1 MKKSKAGIVGKVAI
15 VFCVIFAIF
24 TGGYFFLDKLIVPK
38 YFGKYGIYGV
48 GDLVG
53 TVASLYKSPKE
64 SKIVTNGYTQT
75 DFTNAISKLQSANY
89 QINDDGTITVVGFE
103 NIKGDAEV
111 VLTDREFASV
121 CSKLVEDGFLVDML
135 PNLNYL
141 NIINMSI
148 LELIIT
154 PEEGS
159 ETKANI
165 SFLTKIE
172 TIDIREQIA
181 AQMDTPLFL
190 LNMII
195 PDVLYFSVS
204 YDIDLEKSEA
214 ERVSNGSIAI
224 NGRSAKQSKILIDL
238 LVDFIFPAE
247 EGMDLNKFTSTFGN
261 IILEGIDVFGSF
273 KFVSNIGTNSLQDGI
288 VVNPLI

>member
-15 VFCVIFAIF
+15 VLCVIFAIF

-75 DFTNAISKLQSANY
+75 DFTNAISKLQNANY

-159 ETKANI
+159 ETKSNI

-172 TIDIREQIA
+172 TVDIREQIA
-181 AQMDTPLFL
+181 TQMDTPLFL

-204 YDIDLEKSEA
+204 YDIDLEKSEE

-247 EGMDLNKFTSTFGN
+247 EGMDLNKFTTTFGN

-273 KFVSNIGTNSLQDGI
+273 RFVSNIGTNSLQNGI

>member
-15 VFCVIFAIF
+15 VLCVIFAIF

-75 DFTNAISKLQSANY
+75 DFTNAISKLQNANY

-273 KFVSNIGTNSLQDGI
+273 KFVSNIGTNSLQNGI

>member
-15 VFCVIFAIF
+15 VLCVIFAIF

-75 DFTNAISKLQSANY
+75 DFTNAISKLQNANY

-148 LELIIT
+148 LELVIT

-159 ETKANI
+159 ETKSNI

-172 TIDIREQIA
+172 TVDIREQIA
-181 AQMDTPLFL
+181 TQMDTPLFL

-204 YDIDLEKSEA
+204 YDIDLEKSEE

-247 EGMDLNKFTSTFGN
+247 EGMDLNKFTTTFGN

-273 KFVSNIGTNSLQDGI
+273 RFVSNIGTNSLQNGI
-288 VVNPLI
+288 VVNPLL

>member
-15 VFCVIFAIF
+15 VLCVIFAIF

-75 DFTNAISKLQSANY
+75 DFTNAISKLQNANY

-159 ETKANI
+159 ETKSNI

-172 TIDIREQIA
+172 TVDIREQIA
-181 AQMDTPLFL
+181 TQMDTPLFL

-204 YDIDLEKSEA
+204 YDIDLEKSEE

-247 EGMDLNKFTSTFGN
+247 EGMDLNKFTTTFGN

-273 KFVSNIGTNSLQDGI
+273 RFVSNIGTNSLQNGI
-288 VVNPLI
+288 VVNPLL

>member
-75 DFTNAISKLQSANY
+75 DFTNAISKLQNANY

-159 ETKANI
+159 ETKSNI

-172 TIDIREQIA
+172 TVDIREQIA
-181 AQMDTPLFL
+181 TQMDTPLFL

-204 YDIDLEKSEA
+204 YDIDLEKSEE

-247 EGMDLNKFTSTFGN
+247 EGMDLNKFTTTFGN

-273 KFVSNIGTNSLQDGI
+273 RFVSNIGTNSLQNGI

>member
-89 QINDDGTITVVGFE
+89 QINNDGTITVVGFE

-121 CSKLVEDGFLVDML
+121 CSKLVEDGFLIDML

-273 KFVSNIGTNSLQDGI
+273 KFVSNIGTNSLQNGI

>member
-121 CSKLVEDGFLVDML
+121 CSKLVEDGFLIDML

-273 KFVSNIGTNSLQDGI
+273 KFVSNIGTNSLQNGI

>member
-15 VFCVIFAIF
+15 VLCVIFAIF

-75 DFTNAISKLQSANY
+75 DFTNAISKLQNANY

-121 CSKLVEDGFLVDML
+121 CSRLVEDGFLVDML

-148 LELIIT
+148 LELVIT

-159 ETKANI
+159 ETKSNI

-172 TIDIREQIA
+172 TVDIREQIA
-181 AQMDTPLFL
+181 TQMDTPLFL

-204 YDIDLEKSEA
+204 YDIDLEKSEE

-247 EGMDLNKFTSTFGN
+247 EGMDLNKFTTTFGN

-273 KFVSNIGTNSLQDGI
+273 RFVSNIGTNSLQNGI

>member
-1 MKKSKAGIVGKVAI
+1 MKKNKAGIVGKVAI
-15 VFCVIFAIF
+15 VLCVIFAIF

-89 QINDDGTITVVGFE
+89 QINKDGTITVVGFE

-121 CSKLVEDGFLVDML
+121 CSKLVEDGFLIDML

-273 KFVSNIGTNSLQDGI
+273 KFVSNIGTNSLQNGI

>member
-1 MKKSKAGIVGKVAI
+1 MKKNKAGIVGKVAI
-15 VFCVIFAIF
+15 VLCVIFAIF

-89 QINDDGTITVVGFE
+89 QINNDGTITVVGFE

-154 PEEGS
+154 PEEDS

-273 KFVSNIGTNSLQDGI
+273 KFVSNIGTNSLQNGI

>member
-15 VFCVIFAIF
+15 VLCVIFAIF

-75 DFTNAISKLQSANY
+75 DFTNAISKLQNANY

-154 PEEGS
+154 PEEG
-159 ETKANI
+159 
-165 SFLTKIE
+165 
-172 TIDIREQIA
+172 
-181 AQMDTPLFL
+181 
-190 LNMII
+190 
-195 PDVLYFSVS
+195 
-204 YDIDLEKSEA
+204 
-214 ERVSNGSIAI
+214 
-224 NGRSAKQSKILIDL
+224 
-238 LVDFIFPAE
+238 
-247 EGMDLNKFTSTFGN
+247 
-261 IILEGIDVFGSF
+261 
-273 KFVSNIGTNSLQDGI
+273 
-288 VVNPLI
+288 